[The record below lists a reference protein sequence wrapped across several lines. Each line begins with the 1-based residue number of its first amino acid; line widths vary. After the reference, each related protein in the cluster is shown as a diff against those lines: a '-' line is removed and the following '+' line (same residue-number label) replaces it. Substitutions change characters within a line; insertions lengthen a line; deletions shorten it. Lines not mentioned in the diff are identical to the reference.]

1 MTTRGNGN
9 LVSVPGSKS
18 IANRALIC
26 AALARSESVISNC
39 APGDDTEA
47 MIDALQILGVGIERN
62 ADKVRVSGTLNLEA
76 THELQ
81 LNAKLAG
88 TTSRFLTALCSL
100 RAGTTTIDGDATLR
114 MRPMLDLHNALGD
127 LGARVSPVNND
138 GYLPVRV
145 CRGDQWQAKVAVS
158 ATMSSQFTSG
168 LMMIAPRLPSGLEIV
183 LSQEVVSRGYIEMTV
198 GVMRAFG
205 VNTDFSGNQIW
216 VSPGEYQGTNFTVE
230 PDASS
235 ASYPLGAVAISGGSV
250 TIEGLSRNSLQGDV
264 EFVDLLARMG
274 CDVSESHEGLKLS
287 RQKERP
293 LRGIEVD
300 MSQISDCVPTLAVVA
315 MFAETPTQI
324 SGVGFIRT
332 KESDRIGDLI
342 GELRKLGANISENH
356 DGMVIAPASLHG
368 ASLETHHDHR
378 LAMAFALIQREVDG
392 VVINNPEV
400 VSKSWPN
407 YFDTL
412 RSFYK
417 S

>member
-1 MTTRGNGN
+1 MTTRGSGN

-114 MRPMLDLHNALGD
+114 MRPMLDLHKALRD

-168 LMMIAPRLPSGLEIV
+168 LMMIAPQLPSGLEIV

-230 PDASS
+230 PDGSS

-342 GELRKLGANISENH
+342 GELRKLGANISETH

>member
-1 MTTRGNGN
+1 MTTRGSGN

-47 MIDALQILGVGIERN
+47 MIDALKILGVGIERN

-342 GELRKLGANISENH
+342 SELRKLGANISETH
-356 DGMVIAPASLHG
+356 DGMVIAPTSLRG
-368 ASLETHHDHR
+368 ANLETHHDHR

>member
-1 MTTRGNGN
+1 MTTRGSGN

-26 AALARSESVISNC
+26 AALARSESLISNC

-47 MIDALQILGVGIERN
+47 MIDALQILDVGIERN
-62 ADKVRVSGTLNLEA
+62 ADEVQVSRSLNLEA

-81 LNAKLAG
+81 LNANLAG

-114 MRPMLDLHNALGD
+114 MRPMLDLHKALRD

-168 LMMIAPRLPSGLEIV
+168 LMMIAPRLPSGLEIL
-183 LSQEVVSRGYIEMTV
+183 LSQEIVSRGYIEMTV

-250 TIEGLSRNSLQGDV
+250 TIEGLSRSSLQGDV

-293 LRGIEVD
+293 LLGIEVD

-324 SGVGFIRT
+324 SGVGFIRS

-342 GELRKLGANISENH
+342 SELRKLGANISETH

-412 RSFYK
+412 RSFYN

>member
-1 MTTRGNGN
+1 MTTRGSSN
-9 LVSVPGSKS
+9 LVSVSGSKS

-26 AALARSESVISNC
+26 AALAKSESIVSNC

-47 MIDALQILGVGIERN
+47 MIDALQILGVGIVRK
-62 ADKVRVSGTLNLEA
+62 ADSIQVAGNLDLEA
-76 THELQ
+76 THELH

-114 MRPMLDLHNALGD
+114 VRPMHDLHKALRD
-127 LGARVSPVNND
+127 LGARVTPVEND

-145 CRGDQWQAKVAVS
+145 SRGTQWQAKVAVS
-158 ATMSSQFTSG
+158 ASMSSQFTSG
-168 LMMIAPRLPSGLEIV
+168 LMMIAPYLPSGLEV
-183 LSQEVVSRGYIEMTV
+183 TLSEEVVSRGYIEMTV

-205 VNTDFSGNQIW
+205 ANTDFSGNQIW
-216 VSPGEYQGTNFTVE
+216 VSPGEYQGTSFTVE

-250 TIEGLSRNSLQGDV
+250 TIEGLSRSSLQGDV

-274 CDVSESHEGLKLS
+274 CDVSESPEGLKLS
-287 RQKERP
+287 RQKEKP
-293 LRGIEVD
+293 LRGLEVN

-315 MFAETPTQI
+315 LFAETSTRI
-324 SGVGFIRT
+324 SGVGFIRN

-342 GELRKLGANISENH
+342 GELRKLGANVSETA
-356 DGMVIAPASLHG
+356 DGMVIAPGALHG
-368 ASLETHHDHR
+368 ATLETHHDHR
-378 LAMAFALIQREVDG
+378 LAMAFALIQHEVDG
-392 VVINNPEV
+392 VAVNNPEV

-407 YFDTL
+407 YFDVLHT
-412 RSFYK
+412 FYI

>member
-1 MTTRGNGN
+1 MTTRGSGN

-114 MRPMLDLHNALGD
+114 MRPMLDLHKALRD

-235 ASYPLGAVAISGGSV
+235 ASYPFGAVAISGGSV

-342 GELRKLGANISENH
+342 SELRKLGANISETH

>member
-342 GELRKLGANISENH
+342 SELRKLGANISETH

>member
-1 MTTRGNGN
+1 M
-9 LVSVPGSKS
+9 
-18 IANRALIC
+18 
-26 AALARSESVISNC
+26 
-39 APGDDTEA
+39 
-47 MIDALQILGVGIERN
+47 
-62 ADKVRVSGTLNLEA
+62 
-76 THELQ
+76 
-81 LNAKLAG
+81 
-88 TTSRFLTALCSL
+88 

-114 MRPMLDLHNALGD
+114 MRPMLDLHNALRD

-230 PDASS
+230 PDGSS
-235 ASYPLGAVAISGGSV
+235 ASYPFGAVAISGGSV

-300 MSQISDCVPTLAVVA
+300 MSQISDCVPTLADVA

-342 GELRKLGANISENH
+342 SELRKLGANISETH

>member
-1 MTTRGNGN
+1 MTTRGSGN

-274 CDVSESHEGLKLS
+274 CDVSESHEGLQLS

-342 GELRKLGANISENH
+342 SELRKLGANISETH

>member
-1 MTTRGNGN
+1 MTTRGSGN

-230 PDASS
+230 PDGSS
-235 ASYPLGAVAISGGSV
+235 ASYPFGAVAISGGSV

-274 CDVSESHEGLKLS
+274 CDVSESHEGLQLS

-342 GELRKLGANISENH
+342 SELRKLGANISETH

>member
-1 MTTRGNGN
+1 MTTRGSGN

-342 GELRKLGANISENH
+342 GELRKLGANISETH

-412 RSFYK
+412 RSFYN

>member
-1 MTTRGNGN
+1 MTTRGSGN

-114 MRPMLDLHNALGD
+114 MRPMLDLHKALRD

-168 LMMIAPRLPSGLEIV
+168 LMMIAPQLPSGLEIV

-274 CDVSESHEGLKLS
+274 CDVSESHEGLQLS

-342 GELRKLGANISENH
+342 SELRKLGANISETH
-356 DGMVIAPASLHG
+356 DGMVIAPTSLRG
-368 ASLETHHDHR
+368 ANLETHHDHR